1 MQKNLK
7 RENCAVQQK
16 AYHCEAVKGTHGT
29 HLVGCRAQEDKSNA
43 HPGYGE
49 KKKTKKT
56 FLMSDSS
63 NKDSK

>member
-7 RENCAVQQK
+7 RENCAVQQE

-49 KKKTKKT
+49 KKTKKT